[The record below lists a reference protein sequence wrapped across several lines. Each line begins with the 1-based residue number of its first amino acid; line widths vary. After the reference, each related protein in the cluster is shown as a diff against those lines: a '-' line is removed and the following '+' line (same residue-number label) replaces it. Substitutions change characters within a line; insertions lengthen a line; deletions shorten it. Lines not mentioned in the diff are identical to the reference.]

1 RWRNEA
7 SRGLILSM
15 AFPFPWMGFPRLAWM
30 AAPNPLER
38 VSGLLRAG
46 KVLVDTGILRPVR
59 PDQLIG
65 MALAAVHWG
74 LTPAAI
80 AGINGVR
87 FANDT
92 AVVDEDGRTTFAELD
107 RRTNALANAWRRDG
121 MTAEDAAGVLARNHL
136 GFVEATVALSKLGA
150 DTLYLNTGFARPQ
163 LAEVLDREGAK
174 AIVHDAEFTGLVSKA
189 AGDRRTYV
197 ADHLDD
203 VIASAPTSA
212 PPGPGRTPRQVI
224 LTSGTTGTP
233 KGANRGVPSSV
244 EPAVALLS
252 KIPLRIRSTS
262 LISAPMF
269 HAWGLAHFTSGLAL
283 AHTLVLQRRF
293 DPEAALA
300 VIERERVDTWIV
312 IPVMLQRVMELPD
325 EVRRRYDTSSLRVV
339 ASSGSNLPGELAT
352 HFMDAFG
359 AVLYNLYGSTE
370 VAWAT
375 IATPEDLR
383 AAPGTA
389 GRPPRGTVVK
399 LLDAK
404 GDEVP
409 EGQPGRIF
417 VANGMMFEGYTG
429 GGTKEVLD
437 GLMSTG
443 DTGRWDDDG
452 RLFVEGRD
460 DDMIV
465 SGGENVFPREVEDL
479 LDEHPDIADCAVV
492 GVPDD
497 EFGQRLK
504 AGVVLR
510 SGRSIT
516 EDDVREYVKQR
527 LARYKVPRDVVFL
540 DELPRNSTGKIL
552 RQELRTEGKGRVT

>member
-1 RWRNEA
+1 MT
-7 SRGLILSM
+7 G
-15 AFPFPWMGFPRLAWM
+15 
-30 AAPNPLER
+30 PNPLER
-38 VSGLLRAG
+38 VTGLLQAG
-46 KVLVDTGILRPVR
+46 KVLVETGIFRPVR
-59 PDQLIG
+59 PDHLIG

-80 AGINGVR
+80 AGINAVR
-87 FANDT
+87 FGNET
-92 AVVDEDGRTTFAELD
+92 AVIDEDGRTTFAELD
-107 RRTNALANAWRRDG
+107 RRTNALTNAWRRDG

-136 GFVEATVALSKLGA
+136 GFVETTIALSKLGA

-174 AIVHDAEFTGLVSKA
+174 AVVHDAEFTGLVAEAS
-189 AGDRRTYV
+189 GGRRTYV
-197 ADHLDD
+197 ADHLDE
-203 VIASAPTSA
+203 VITSA
-212 PPGPGRTPRQVI
+212 STSPPRGSGRTGRQVI

-233 KGANRGVPSSV
+233 KGAHRGVPTSV

-252 KIPLRIRSTS
+252 RIPLRIRSTT

-269 HAWGLAHFTSGLAL
+269 HAWGLAHLTSGLAL

-300 VIERERVDTWIV
+300 AIERERIDTWIV
-312 IPVMLQRVMELPD
+312 IPVMLQRVMELP
-325 EVRRRYDTSSLRVV
+325 EAVRRRYDTSSLRVV
-339 ASSGSNLPGELAT
+339 ASSGSNLPGELAR

-359 AVLYNLYGSTE
+359 DVLYNLYGSTE

-383 AAPGTA
+383 TAPGTA

-399 LLDAK
+399 LLDEA
-404 GDEVP
+404 GREVGP
-409 EGQPGRIF
+409 GQPGRIF
-417 VANGMMFEGYTG
+417 VANGMTFEGYTG
-429 GGTKEVLD
+429 GGTKEVRD

-497 EFGQRLK
+497 TFGQRLK
-504 AGVVLR
+504 AAVVL
-510 SGRSIT
+510 SPGASLS
-516 EDDVREYVKQR
+516 EDDVRGYVKKH

-540 DELPRNSTGKIL
+540 PEIPRNSTGKIL
-552 RQELRTEGKGRVT
+552 RGQLRG